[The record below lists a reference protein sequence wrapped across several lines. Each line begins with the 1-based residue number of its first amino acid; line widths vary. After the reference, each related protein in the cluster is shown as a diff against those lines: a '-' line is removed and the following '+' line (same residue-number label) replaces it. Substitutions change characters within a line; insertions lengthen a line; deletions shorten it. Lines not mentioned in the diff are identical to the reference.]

1 MREVASLAG
10 LVLGALLFAVGVVA
24 SISWLILLG
33 FIVMPAAFVL
43 GLTGGP
49 ARETTVRGASPAE
62 PAHGEPTPTDSQEP
76 GRPALPERSDPE
88 RGEAP

>member
-24 SISWLILLG
+24 SIPWLILLG

-49 ARETTVRGASPAE
+49 VGKATPDANPAE
-62 PAHGEPTPTDSQEP
+62 PAHSEHTPADAQEP
-76 GRPALPERSDPE
+76 GQPAPSEPKGSERE
-88 RGEAP
+88 EAQ